1 MRAYVRACVRGSV
14 GACVRVRVKLTRFSN
29 ARWPLV
35 LSSNI
40 IGMGYNGVSHID
52 EVRLFATTS
61 LQCHFDHSI
70 GVNFVVRRLI
80 TSEI

>member
-1 MRAYVRACVRGSV
+1 M
-14 GACVRVRVKLTRFSN
+14 
-29 ARWPLV
+29 

-40 IGMGYNGVSHID
+40 IGIGYNGVSHID
-52 EVRLFATTS
+52 EVRLFATT
-61 LQCHFDHSI
+61 CHFDHSI